1 MNELRNVLEYLP
13 YSIQETIQKKINEKL
28 ENELNEIRLRTDK
41 PLILKFPKEDLI
53 LEHIVKQEEVLKS
66 FEKICENSVY
76 SYKRQICDGYITIR
90 GGNRVGIV
98 GSAVVENGQV
108 ININYISSLNFRIA
122 REKIG
127 CSDNMIKQIINYETN
142 SIYNTLI
149 ISPPGGGKTTL
160 LRDIVRNLSN
170 GFEDFKG
177 KTIGVVDERG
187 EIAAMYKGIP
197 QNNVGIR
204 TDVIDNM
211 PKPEAMRILVRSMCP
226 DIIACDE
233 IGSKEDADAIDYAMC
248 LGVKGIFTAHGGSIE
263 EVKKN
268 PELSKLFNKNVFERI
283 ILSQGRSLATNLTFD
298 IWCRFCFVTKEEFME
313 ILRYILLI
321 IIFSLSTAIGL
332 MLSKMYENRVIEL
345 KEFKNILNFIKTKIK
360 FTYEPLAEIF
370 KQIAESQATKTSIIF
385 DKMVE
390 QIKYKQAKVVWENCI
405 QEADI
410 SINQEDKDVLKKLG
424 KLLGQTDVEG
434 QISEIEV
441 TENFLD
447 MQIEKAEEERKK
459 NQKLYK
465 TLGIVTGLVLVII
478 LL

>member
-13 YSIQETIQKKINEKL
+13 YSIQETIQKNIKEKL
-28 ENELNEIRLRTDK
+28 ENELNEIRLRTNK
-41 PLILKFPKEDLI
+41 PLILKFAKEDLI

-233 IGSKEDADAIDYAMC
+233 IGSKEDVDAIDYAMC
-248 LGVKGIFTAHGGSIE
+248 SGVKGIFTAHGGSIE
-263 EVKKN
+263 EIKKN

-283 ILSQGRSLATNLTFD
+283 ILSQGRSLATNLTFNATV
-298 IWCRFCFVTKEEFME
+298 FFVTKEEFME